1 MIIKP
6 LLTTGVLFLLLPLIL
21 SGQKPAAV
29 TSGEIYQK
37 LKKLNVLAS
46 VLYVAAHPDD
56 ENTRLISYLANEKH
70 AETTY
75 LSLTR
80 GDGGQNLIGKEIDEF
95 LGVLRTQEL
104 MQARAIDNGKQ
115 MFSRANDFGFSK
127 NAEET
132 ISIWDTDK
140 IKADVA
146 WAIRSCKP
154 DIIINRF
161 DHRTSGKTHGHHTAS
176 AILALEIF
184 DKSGD
189 PVFHPEHLQWVET
202 WQAKRIFFNTS
213 WWFYGSQEKFDK
225 ADKSLLMGFDV
236 GVYYPLLG
244 KSNNEISA
252 ESRSQH
258 KCQGFGS
265 TGSRGSQME
274 YLELL
279 KGDMP
284 SDKQNMFEGINTT
297 WSRVK
302 GGDLVGKMVEKTIQ
316 SFDFTKPEASVP
328 ALLEIYSQIQKTED
342 PFWKNL
348 KSKECLDIIEAC
360 AGLYIEAK
368 SNKKDA
374 IPGENVKIDI
384 EITKRLPIDLTLHS
398 IQSDFFDIDSVYQ
411 INIEDNQMV
420 FHQLSVSIPEKA
432 DYTTPYW
439 LRTEGSLGMYQVDK
453 TDWIGKPETPHP
465 AQITYTLDIKGTKL
479 PFTKHVV
486 HKFNS
491 PENGEEYRSFSILPR
506 ISVNFSN
513 KVNIFSNSEK
523 QPVTI
528 NITNFADSTS
538 GILALPMPKGWRI
551 SPRTIPF
558 TITGKGQ
565 SQEFTFEVTPP
576 DKSSEV
582 SATPKVLIND
592 EVYMDALEEIKYDH
606 IVHQWVQQK
615 AVADFIRLDIQTTP
629 LTIAYVDGAGDVIP
643 DYLGKMG
650 YKVDKL
656 KDSDL
661 RIDILQKY
669 PCVIFGVRSYN
680 TIEALK
686 FKQKDILAYVENGG
700 KVVVQYN
707 TSNGLVTPQIGPYPF
722 KISRDRVTVESAE
735 MTILKPEHPYLNFP
749 NKIGEKDF
757 EGWVQERG
765 LYFASEWDSKYET
778 LFSCNDPGEAPNA
791 GSLIFAQY
799 GKGEFV
805 YTGLSFFRQ
814 FPAGVPGAYR
824 LFANIITPQ
833 NTISHD
839 RKP

>member
-1 MIIKP
+1 MIKRY
-6 LLTTGVLFLLLPLIL
+6 LLSAWTILIILPTIL
-21 SGQKPAAV
+21 NGQKPEAV

-80 GDGGQNLIGKEIDEF
+80 GDGGQNLIGKEIDEL

-104 MQARAIDNGKQ
+104 LQARAIDNGKQ

-146 WAIRSCKP
+146 WAIRSSKP

-189 PVFHPEHLQWVET
+189 KTYHPEHLQFVDA

-279 KGDMP
+279 KGEMP
-284 SDKQNMFEGINTT
+284 ADKQNIFEGINTT

-302 GGDLVGKMVEKTIQ
+302 GGEEIGKLVEKTIQ

-328 ALLEIYSQIQKTED
+328 ALLEIYNLIQKTED
-342 PFWKNL
+342 LFWKTQ
-348 KSKECLDIIEAC
+348 KSKECIDIIEAC
-360 AGLYIEAK
+360 SGLYVEAK

-374 IPGENVKIDI
+374 IPGENIKIDI
-384 EITKRLPIDLTLHS
+384 EITKRLPVEVTLHK
-398 IQSDFFDIDSVYQ
+398 IQSEFFGIDSVHQ
-411 INIEDNQMV
+411 TTIEDNQMV
-420 FHQLSVSIPEKA
+420 FHQLSVRIPQNAE
-432 DYTTPYW
+432 YTTPYW

-453 TDWIGKPETPHP
+453 TEWIGKPETPHP
-465 AQITYTLDIKGTKL
+465 AQITYTLDFKGTKL
-479 PFTKHVV
+479 PITKHVV

-506 ISVNFSN
+506 ISVNFTN
-513 KVNIFSNSEK
+513 KVNIFANSEK

-528 NITNFADSTS
+528 NIINFADSTS

-606 IVHQWVQQK
+606 IVPQWVQQK
-615 AVADFIRLDIQTTP
+615 ASADFVRLDINIVP
-629 LTIAYVDGAGDVIP
+629 MNIAYVDGAGDVIP
-643 DYLGKMG
+643 DYLVKMG

-656 KDSDL
+656 SDADL
-661 RIDILQKY
+661 RTEILQKY

-680 TIEALK
+680 TIDALK
-686 FKQKDILAYVENGG
+686 FKQKDILKYVENGG

-707 TSNGLVTPQIGPYPF
+707 TSNGLVIPQIGPYPF
-722 KISRDRVTVESAE
+722 KISRERVTVEDAE
-735 MTILKPEHPYLNFP
+735 MKILQPEHLYLQFP

-757 EGWVQERG
+757 VGWVQERG
-765 LYFASEWDSKYET
+765 LYFASEWDSKYQT
-778 LFSCNDPGEAPNA
+778 IFSCNDPGETPNE
-791 GSLIFAQY
+791 GSLIFAGY

-814 FPAGVPGAYR
+814 FPAGVAGAYR

-833 NTISHD
+833 KASNHD
-839 RKP
+839 GKP